1 MLDWMKKLFNKEEEQ
16 TAMNKEVPKQIE
28 SQPKIPR
35 VNHYTEAREAQ
46 MASRN
51 AGKCRFPLIP
61 DDGFDEDDVREQPR
75 FEEQHVQ
82 SGVYEDQPTQ
92 RGIKVERSR
101 RPYVEKVVATYEE
114 PEVQY
119 EPDPEPVVKKVSV
132 PSQESSRR
140 PFRPTEMISPIYGY
154 NRPSVEK
161 KVEKQEEEKERED
174 LEISVEGKSV
184 VDAWLE
190 KKGYTL
196 SAFSEGQTTTPS
208 SSGRAGNQQEEQN
221 HSKKEEKSVVDQWLE
236 KNGYEIERQEPVVE
250 EKEVVQEINTP
261 QEVSA
266 DEFLHKTIAER
277 TEDAGKEKDVVVS
290 NENSLQEELVDSQV
304 EHEDTILAEEMKCNT
319 EIEKQT
325 SEESVIVKAEE
336 KLEET
341 IIVEIPEEFAEIAET
356 EEPEVEVTAET
367 EESEEVEVT
376 AETEESEEVE
386 VIAEAE
392 ESEEVEV
399 TAETEESEEVEVTAE
414 TEESEEV
421 EVTAEAEE
429 SEEVEV
435 TAETEEFEE
444 VKVIAEAEESEEA
457 EVTTETEES
466 EEVEEIAETEE
477 SEEVEEIAEAEESEE
492 VEVIAEAEE
501 SEEVEVT
508 TETEESEEVEV
519 TAETEESEEVEVTAE
534 AEESEEVE
542 VTAETEE
549 FEEVKVI
556 AEAEESEEAEVTT
569 ETEESE
575 EVEEIAETEES
586 EEVEEIAEAEESEE
600 VEVIAEAE
608 ESEEVE
614 VTTETEES
622 EEVEVTAETEE
633 SEEVEVTAEAE
644 ESEEVEVTAETEEFE
659 EVKVIAEAEESE
671 EVEEIAEAEESEVEA
686 FVELEET
693 QPEMVLDEAIEQKSE
708 FIHVAEADEQ
718 TKKDVQSFANVL
730 IAETEENKLVV
741 EEALVAE
748 EQPVVEEAP
757 IAEGKPVVEEA
768 PVAEEQLV
776 VEEALVAEEQ
786 PVVEEAPIAEGKS
799 VVEEAP
805 VAEEQ
810 LVVEETTIAEEKP
823 VVPKE
828 EPKREKKRH
837 VPFNVVMLKQDRTRL
852 MERHAARTSV
862 MQPSM
867 GERVENKPVHQVEE
881 SPVQQVV
888 VESRVEEQP
897 VKQVVVDPQ
906 VEEQPMQQVVVEPQ
920 VEEQPMQ
927 QVVVEPQVKEQPMQQ
942 VVVEPQVEVQPMQQV
957 VVEPQ
962 VKEQPMQQVVVE
974 PQVKEQP
981 MQQVVVEPQV
991 EEQLGQQMVVE
1002 SQVEEKPMQQVV
1014 VEQVQKPI
1022 SSTEVQEKAYVVN
1035 QRENDMRNVLQTP
1048 PTYTVPPLALLSIPR
1063 QAALD
1068 NKEWLEEQ
1076 KELLDTTFNNF
1087 HVGAHVINVSQGPA
1101 VTRFEVQPDPGVKV
1115 NKITN
1120 LSDDIKLSLA
1130 AKDIRIEAPIP
1141 GKSAIGI
1148 EVPNKESKPV
1158 FLREILRS
1166 PVFTKSE
1173 SPLTVALGLD
1183 ISGDPI
1189 VTDIRKMPHGLIA
1202 GATGSGKSVCINA
1215 ILTSILYKAKP
1226 HEVKLMLIDPKMVEL
1241 APYNSV
1247 PHLVAPVI
1255 TDVKAATAALKWA
1268 VEEME
1273 RRYEL
1278 FAHAG
1283 ARDLTR
1289 YNTIV
1294 SEREIPGET
1303 LPYIVIVIDELADL
1317 MMVAPGDVEEA
1328 ICRIAQ
1334 KARACGIHLLVAT
1347 QRPSVDVI
1355 TGLIKSNIPTRIA
1368 FTVSSQVDSRTIID
1382 IGGAEKLLGRGDML
1396 FLGNGTS
1403 KPVRVQG
1410 VYVSD
1415 DEIEKTVDH
1424 VKKQM
1429 KPNYLFQQEDLLAKT
1444 EQSESEDELFFDA
1457 CQFVVEQGGA
1467 STSSVQRKFRI
1478 GYNRAARLIEEM
1490 ESQGIISEARG
1501 TKPRDVLI
1509 SEDEFAA
1516 MQETNV

>member
-16 TAMNKEVPKQIE
+16 TAINKEVPKQIE

-51 AGKCRFPLIP
+51 AGKCRFPLVP
-61 DDGFDEDDVREQPR
+61 DNGFDEEDVIATGH
-75 FEEQHVQ
+75 FEEQPVQ
-82 SGVYEDQPTQ
+82 VVTYENQPTQ
-92 RGIKVERSR
+92 RGGKVESSR
-101 RPYVEKVVATYEE
+101 RQYVEKVVSTYEV

-119 EPDPEPVVKKVSV
+119 EPEREPVVKKASA
-132 PSQESSRR
+132 PSQESNRR

-161 KVEKQEEEKERED
+161 KVEKQEEKKERED

-196 SAFSEGQTTTPS
+196 SDFSEGQATNS
-208 SSGRAGNQQEEQN
+208 SSHEGIDQRDQQN
-221 HSKKEEKSVVDQWLE
+221 KKEEKSVVDRWLE
-236 KNGYEIERQEPVVE
+236 KNGYEIESQEPIVE
-250 EKEVVQEINTP
+250 EKEVVQEISAQQAVP
-261 QEVSA
+261 AGEVP
-266 DEFLHKTIAER
+266 HQTIAER
-277 TEDAGKEKDVVVS
+277 MEDAKQESDVVAK
-290 NENSLQEELVDSQV
+290 NILQTELVDSKV
-304 EHEDTILAEEMKCNT
+304 EHEDTILSEETKRNT
-319 EIEKQT
+319 EIEQPTIEVEKQAP
-325 SEESVIVKAEE
+325 EESVIVKAEE

-341 IIVEIPEEFAEIAET
+341 IIVEIPEEVEVIAET
-356 EEPEVEVTAET
+356 EAR
-367 EESEEVEVT
+367 
-376 AETEESEEVE
+376 EEVE

-399 TAETEESEEVEVTAE
+399 IAETEESEEVEVIAETEAPEEVEVIAE
-414 TEESEEV
+414 TEELEEV
-421 EVTAEAEE
+421 E
-429 SEEVEV
+429 
-435 TAETEEFEE
+435 
-444 VKVIAEAEESEEA
+444 VIAEAEEL
-457 EVTTETEES
+457 
-466 EEVEEIAETEE
+466 EEVEVIAEAEELEEVEVIAEAEELEEVEVIAETEE
-477 SEEVEEIAEAEESEE
+477 LEEVEVITETEAPEEVEVIAETEAPEEVEVIAEAEESEE

-501 SEEVEVT
+501 L
-508 TETEESEEVEV
+508 
-519 TAETEESEEVEVTAE
+519 
-534 AEESEEVE
+534 
-542 VTAETEE
+542 
-549 FEEVKVI
+549 
-556 AEAEESEEAEVTT
+556 
-569 ETEESE
+569 
-575 EVEEIAETEES
+575 
-586 EEVEEIAEAEESEE
+586 EE
-600 VEVIAEAE
+600 VEVI
-608 ESEEVE
+608 
-614 VTTETEES
+614 TETEAPE
-622 EEVEVTAETEE
+622 
-633 SEEVEVTAEAE
+633 EAE
-644 ESEEVEVTAETEEFE
+644 PVA
-659 EVKVIAEAEESE
+659 
-671 EVEEIAEAEESEVEA
+671 
-686 FVELEET
+686 LEET
-693 QPEMVLDEAIEQKSE
+693 QQEMVLNEAIEQTNE
-708 FIHVAEADEQ
+708 FIHVAEAEEQ
-718 TKKDVQSFANVL
+718 AKKDVQSFADVL
-730 IAETEENKLVV
+730 IAEEQRVV
-741 EEALVAE
+741 EEAPIEE

-757 IAEGKPVVEEA
+757 IE
-768 PVAEEQLV
+768 
-776 VEEALVAEEQ
+776 EEQ
-786 PVVEEAPIAEGKS
+786 PIV
-799 VVEEAP
+799 
-805 VAEEQ
+805 Q
-810 LVVEETTIAEEKP
+810 
-823 VVPKE
+823 KE

-852 MERHAARTSV
+852 MERHAARV
-862 MQPSM
+862 NAMQSSM
-867 GERVENKPVHQVEE
+867 SERVEHNPVQQVEE
-881 SPVQQVV
+881 TPVPQVEEKPMQQVVVEPQVEEKPIQQVV

-897 VKQVVVDPQ
+897 VRQ
-906 VEEQPMQQVVVEPQ
+906 EVVEP
-920 VEEQPMQ
+920 
-927 QVVVEPQVKEQPMQQ
+927 
-942 VVVEPQVEVQPMQQV
+942 
-957 VVEPQ
+957 
-962 VKEQPMQQVVVE
+962 
-974 PQVKEQP
+974 
-981 MQQVVVEPQV
+981 
-991 EEQLGQQMVVE
+991 
-1002 SQVEEKPMQQVV
+1002 QVEEKPMQQVV
-1014 VEQVQKPI
+1014 VDPQVEEKPIQQVVVESRVEEQPVQQEVVEPQVAVDPQVEEKTVQQVVAEQVHKPI

-1048 PTYTVPPLALLSIPR
+1048 PTYAIPPLTLLSIPQ

-1068 NKEWLEEQ
+1068 NTEWLDEQ

-1294 SEREIPGET
+1294 SGREIPGET

-1424 VKKQM
+1424 VRKQM
-1429 KPNYLFQQEDLLAKT
+1429 KPNYLFKQEDLLAKT
-1444 EQSESEDELFFDA
+1444 EQAESEDELFFDA

-1490 ESQGIISEARG
+1490 ESQGIISEGRG

>member
-51 AGKCRFPLIP
+51 AGKCRFPLVP
-61 DDGFDEDDVREQPR
+61 DNGFDEEDESEVNR
-75 FEEQHVQ
+75 FEEQPVQ
-82 SGVYEDQPTQ
+82 GVTYEEPTAQ

-101 RPYVEKVVATYEE
+101 RPYVEKVVSTYEE

-119 EPDPEPVVKKVSV
+119 EPVRESVVKKASA
-132 PSQESSRR
+132 PSQESNRR

-161 KVEKQEEEKERED
+161 KEEKQEEVKERED

-196 SAFSEGQTTTPS
+196 SDFSEGQAPTS
-208 SSGRAGNQQEEQN
+208 SSHRAANQQGEQQYEEN
-221 HSKKEEKSVVDQWLE
+221 KKEEKSVVDQWLE
-236 KNGYEIERQEPVVE
+236 KNGYEIERQVPLVE
-250 EKEVVQEINTP
+250 EKEVIQEMSTP

-266 DEFLHKTIAER
+266 DELLHKTVAEQM
-277 TEDAGKEKDVVVS
+277 ESAKLEKDVVVL
-290 NENSLQEELVDSQV
+290 NENNLQEELVASKV
-304 EHEDTILAEEMKCNT
+304 EHEDTILSEEIKRNT
-319 EIEKQT
+319 EIKQPTIEVEKQAP
-325 SEESVIVKAEE
+325 EESVIVKAEE

-341 IIVEIPEEFAEIAET
+341 IIVEIPEEVSKVEVIAET
-356 EEPEVEVTAET
+356 EELEEVVMET
-367 EESEEVEVT
+367 EAPEEVEVIAEAKELEEVEVI

-392 ESEEVEV
+392 ESEE
-399 TAETEESEEVEVTAE
+399 AE
-414 TEESEEV
+414 
-421 EVTAEAEE
+421 
-429 SEEVEV
+429 
-435 TAETEEFEE
+435 
-444 VKVIAEAEESEEA
+444 VIAEAEEL
-457 EVTTETEES
+457 
-466 EEVEEIAETEE
+466 
-477 SEEVEEIAEAEESEE
+477 EE

-501 SEEVEVT
+501 T
-508 TETEESEEVEV
+508 
-519 TAETEESEEVEVTAE
+519 
-534 AEESEEVE
+534 
-542 VTAETEE
+542 
-549 FEEVKVI
+549 
-556 AEAEESEEAEVTT
+556 
-569 ETEESE
+569 
-575 EVEEIAETEES
+575 
-586 EEVEEIAEAEESEE
+586 
-600 VEVIAEAE
+600 EVIAETKTPV
-608 ESEEVE
+608 VE
-614 VTTETEES
+614 TFV
-622 EEVEVTAETEE
+622 AL
-633 SEEVEVTAEAE
+633 
-644 ESEEVEVTAETEEFE
+644 
-659 EVKVIAEAEESE
+659 
-671 EVEEIAEAEESEVEA
+671 EEIQQE
-686 FVELEET
+686 
-693 QPEMVLDEAIEQKSE
+693 DEAIEQKSE

-718 TKKDVQSFANVL
+718 TKKDVQSFADVL
-730 IAETEENKLVV
+730 I
-741 EEALVAE
+741 AE

-757 IAEGKPVVEEA
+757 VVEEQPVAEETLVAEEQRVVEEA
-768 PVAEEQLV
+768 PVAEEQRV
-776 VEEALVAEEQ
+776 VEEAPVVEEQSVVEEAPVVEEQPVAEETPVAEEQ
-786 PVVEEAPIAEGKS
+786 PVV
-799 VVEEAP
+799 
-805 VAEEQ
+805 Q
-810 LVVEETTIAEEKP
+810 
-823 VVPKE
+823 KE

-852 MERHAARTSV
+852 MERHAARANA
-862 MQPSM
+862 MQPSANV
-867 GERVENKPVHQVEE
+867 RVENKPVQQEVAEPQVEE
-881 SPVQQVV
+881 HPVQQVAAEPQMEEHPVQQVV
-888 VESRVEEQP
+888 A
-897 VKQVVVDPQ
+897 KPQ
-906 VEEQPMQQVVVEPQ
+906 VEEQTMKQVVAEPQVEERLVQQEVAEPQ

-927 QVVVEPQVKEQPMQQ
+927 QVVA
-942 VVVEPQVEVQPMQQV
+942 EPQVEEHSVQQV
-957 VVEPQ
+957 VA
-962 VKEQPMQQVVVE
+962 
-974 PQVKEQP
+974 
-981 MQQVVVEPQV
+981 EPQV
-991 EEQLGQQMVVE
+991 EEQ
-1002 SQVEEKPMQQVV
+1002 PIQQVV

-1035 QRENDMRNVLQTP
+1035 QRENDMRNVLHTP
-1048 PTYTVPPLALLSIPR
+1048 PTYTVPPLALLSIP
-1063 QAALD
+1063 QQSALD
-1068 NKEWLEEQ
+1068 NTEWLEEQ

-1429 KPNYLFQQEDLLAKT
+1429 KPNYLFKQEDLLAKT
-1444 EQSESEDELFFDA
+1444 EQAESEDELFFEA

-1490 ESQGIISEARG
+1490 QSQGIISEARG

>member
-1 MLDWMKKLFNKEEEQ
+1 MLDWMKKLFNKEEEK
-16 TAMNKEVPKQIE
+16 TAMNKEVSEQIE

-61 DDGFDEDDVREQPR
+61 DNGFDEEDVRELPR
-75 FEEQHVQ
+75 FEEQSVQ
-82 SGVYEDQPTQ
+82 RGTYEEQPTQ

-101 RPYVEKVVATYEE
+101 RPYVEKAVPTYEE

-119 EPDPEPVVKKVSV
+119 EQKREPVVKKASV
-132 PSQESSRR
+132 PSQESNRR

-154 NRPSVEK
+154 NRPSVET
-161 KVEKQEEEKERED
+161 KVVQAEEEERED
-174 LEISVEGKSV
+174 LEISVEGKAV

-196 SAFSEGQTTTPS
+196 SDFSRGLQGS
-208 SSGRAGNQQEEQN
+208 SSVKNEVNERSN
-221 HSKKEEKSVVDQWLE
+221 KVEEKSVVDAWLE
-236 KNGYEIERQEPVVE
+236 KNGYEVERQAPSL
-250 EKEVVQEINTP
+250 EKSQSDD
-261 QEVSA
+261 Q
-266 DEFLHKTIAER
+266 LHKTIGQHMEKEATTVQALKQEQDVVALSS
-277 TEDAGKEKDVVVS
+277 TED
-290 NENSLQEELVDSQV
+290 NEETLQEESVGSKV
-304 EHEDTILAEEMKCNT
+304 EHLDSILTEENECNT
-319 EIEKQT
+319 EIEETVVEVVANQVE
-325 SEESVIVKAEE
+325 EESLEDAVIVKADE

-341 IIVEIPEEFAEIAET
+341 IIVEIPDASEAELAESKEEAEAVELEESKEEAEAVEL
-356 EEPEVEVTAET
+356 EEPKEEAEAMEL
-367 EESEEVEVT
+367 EESEEEAEAVEL
-376 AETEESEEVE
+376 EESEEE
-386 VIAEAE
+386 AEAMELEESKEEAEVAELEESKEEAEAAELEESKEEAEVAELEESKEEAEVAELE
-392 ESEEVEV
+392 ESEEEVEA
-399 TAETEESEEVEVTAE
+399 AELEESEEEEPVT
-414 TEESEEV
+414 
-421 EVTAEAEE
+421 
-429 SEEVEV
+429 
-435 TAETEEFEE
+435 EF
-444 VKVIAEAEESEEA
+444 V
-457 EVTTETEES
+457 
-466 EEVEEIAETEE
+466 
-477 SEEVEEIAEAEESEE
+477 
-492 VEVIAEAEE
+492 
-501 SEEVEVT
+501 
-508 TETEESEEVEV
+508 
-519 TAETEESEEVEVTAE
+519 
-534 AEESEEVE
+534 
-542 VTAETEE
+542 
-549 FEEVKVI
+549 
-556 AEAEESEEAEVTT
+556 
-569 ETEESE
+569 
-575 EVEEIAETEES
+575 
-586 EEVEEIAEAEESEE
+586 
-600 VEVIAEAE
+600 
-608 ESEEVE
+608 
-614 VTTETEES
+614 
-622 EEVEVTAETEE
+622 
-633 SEEVEVTAEAE
+633 
-644 ESEEVEVTAETEEFE
+644 
-659 EVKVIAEAEESE
+659 
-671 EVEEIAEAEESEVEA
+671 
-686 FVELEET
+686 LEET
-693 QPEMVLDEAIEQKSE
+693 SQEIAIEETINKELVDNTPVAEQPVISQQETIE
-708 FIHVAEADEQ
+708 FKEEREVLVPDSEADEQ

-730 IAETEENKLVV
+730 I
-741 EEALVAE
+741 EEAEEKKQVAE
-748 EQPVVEEAP
+748 EQPAT
-757 IAEGKPVVEEA
+757 
-768 PVAEEQLV
+768 Q
-776 VEEALVAEEQ
+776 
-786 PVVEEAPIAEGKS
+786 
-799 VVEEAP
+799 
-805 VAEEQ
+805 
-810 LVVEETTIAEEKP
+810 T
-823 VVPKE
+823 E

-837 VPFNVVMLKQDRTRL
+837 VPFNVVMLKQDRKKL
-852 MERHAARTSV
+852 MERHAARTNVTQSTF
-862 MQPSM
+862 
-867 GERVENKPVHQVEE
+867 GERVAEK
-881 SPVQQVV
+881 
-888 VESRVEEQP
+888 
-897 VKQVVVDPQ
+897 
-906 VEEQPMQQVVVEPQ
+906 PMQQVVVAE
-920 VEEQPMQ
+920 
-927 QVVVEPQVKEQPMQQ
+927 
-942 VVVEPQVEVQPMQQV
+942 
-957 VVEPQ
+957 
-962 VKEQPMQQVVVE
+962 
-974 PQVKEQP
+974 
-981 MQQVVVEPQV
+981 
-991 EEQLGQQMVVE
+991 
-1002 SQVEEKPMQQVV
+1002 QVEEKPMQQVV
-1014 VEQVQKPI
+1014 EEAQVEEKPVQQVVEEAQVEEKPMQQVAV
-1022 SSTEVQEKAYVVN
+1022 EAQVEEKPMQQVAVEAQEEEKPMQQVVVAEQVQEKAYVVN

-1048 PTYTVPPLALLSIPR
+1048 PEYELPSLTLLSIPQ

-1068 NKEWLEEQ
+1068 NTEWLEEQ
-1076 KELLDTTFNNF
+1076 EELLNTTFNNF

-1226 HEVKLMLIDPKMVEL
+1226 HEVKLILIDPKMVEL

-1278 FAHAG
+1278 FAHAR

-1429 KPNYLFQQEDLLAKT
+1429 KPNYLFKQEDLLAKS

>member
-51 AGKCRFPLIP
+51 AGKCRFPLVP
-61 DDGFDEDDVREQPR
+61 DNGFDEEDESEVNR
-75 FEEQHVQ
+75 FEEQPVQ
-82 SGVYEDQPTQ
+82 GVTYEEPTAQ

-101 RPYVEKVVATYEE
+101 RPYVEKVVSTYEE

-119 EPDPEPVVKKVSV
+119 EPVRESVVKKASA
-132 PSQESSRR
+132 PSQESNRR

-161 KVEKQEEEKERED
+161 KEEKQEEVKERED

-196 SAFSEGQTTTPS
+196 SDFSEGQATS
-208 SSGRAGNQQEEQN
+208 SASGEVVEQQGQQ
-221 HSKKEEKSVVDQWLE
+221 SKKEEKSVVDQWLE
-236 KNGYEIERQEPVVE
+236 KNGYEIERQVPLVE
-250 EKEVVQEINTP
+250 EKEVIQEMSTP
-261 QEVSA
+261 QEVPA
-266 DEFLHKTIAER
+266 DELLHKTVAEQM
-277 TEDAGKEKDVVVS
+277 ESAKLEKDVVVL
-290 NENSLQEELVDSQV
+290 NENNLQEELVASKV
-304 EHEDTILAEEMKCNT
+304 EHEDTILSEEIKRNT
-319 EIEKQT
+319 EIKQPTIEVEKQAL
-325 SEESVIVKAEE
+325 EESVIVKAEE

-341 IIVEIPEEFAEIAET
+341 IIVEIPEEVSQVEVIAET
-356 EEPEVEVTAET
+356 EELEEVVMETEAPEEVEVIAEAEESEEAEVIAET
-367 EESEEVEVT
+367 EESEEVEVIAEAEESEEAEVI

-399 TAETEESEEVEVTAE
+399 
-414 TEESEEV
+414 
-421 EVTAEAEE
+421 
-429 SEEVEV
+429 
-435 TAETEEFEE
+435 
-444 VKVIAEAEESEEA
+444 IAEAEESEEA
-457 EVTTETEES
+457 EV
-466 EEVEEIAETEE
+466 IAETEE
-477 SEEVEEIAEAEESEE
+477 SEEAEVIAEAEESEEVEVIAETEESKEVEVIAETEELEEVEVIAETEESEE

-501 SEEVEVT
+501 SEEVEVIA
-508 TETEESEEVEV
+508 EVEESEEAEV
-519 TAETEESEEVEVTAE
+519 IAETEESEEVEV
-534 AEESEEVE
+534 
-542 VTAETEE
+542 
-549 FEEVKVI
+549 I
-556 AEAEESEEAEVTT
+556 AEINAPVVETFVALEDIQQEA
-569 ETEESE
+569 
-575 EVEEIAETEES
+575 
-586 EEVEEIAEAEESEE
+586 
-600 VEVIAEAE
+600 
-608 ESEEVE
+608 
-614 VTTETEES
+614 
-622 EEVEVTAETEE
+622 
-633 SEEVEVTAEAE
+633 
-644 ESEEVEVTAETEEFE
+644 
-659 EVKVIAEAEESE
+659 
-671 EVEEIAEAEESEVEA
+671 
-686 FVELEET
+686 
-693 QPEMVLDEAIEQKSE
+693 EAIEQKSE

-718 TKKDVQSFANVL
+718 TKKDVQSFADVL
-730 IAETEENKLVV
+730 I
-741 EEALVAE
+741 AE

-757 IAEGKPVVEEA
+757 IVEE
-768 PVAEEQLV
+768 Q
-776 VEEALVAEEQ
+776 
-786 PVVEEAPIAEGKS
+786 S

-810 LVVEETTIAEEKP
+810 RVVEEAPVVEEQSVVEEAPVVEEQSVVEEAPVAEEQRVVEEAP
-823 VVPKE
+823 VVEEQRVVEEAPVVEEQPVAEETPVAEEQPVVQKE

-852 MERHAARTSV
+852 MERHAARANA
-862 MQPSM
+862 MQPSANV
-867 GERVENKPVHQVEE
+867 RVENKPVQQEVAEPQVEE
-881 SPVQQVV
+881 HPVQQVAAEPQVEEHPVQQVV
-888 VESRVEEQP
+888 VES
-897 VKQVVVDPQ
+897 Q
-906 VEEQPMQQVVVEPQ
+906 VEEHPMQQVVAEPQ
-920 VEEQPMQ
+920 VEEQPIQ
-927 QVVVEPQVKEQPMQQ
+927 QI
-942 VVVEPQVEVQPMQQV
+942 
-957 VVEPQ
+957 
-962 VKEQPMQQVVVE
+962 
-974 PQVKEQP
+974 
-981 MQQVVVEPQV
+981 
-991 EEQLGQQMVVE
+991 
-1002 SQVEEKPMQQVV
+1002 V

-1035 QRENDMRNVLQTP
+1035 QRENDMRNVLHTP
-1048 PTYTVPPLALLSIPR
+1048 PTYTVPPLALLSIP
-1063 QAALD
+1063 QQSALD
-1068 NKEWLEEQ
+1068 NTEWLEEQ

-1429 KPNYLFQQEDLLAKT
+1429 KPNYLFKQEDLLAKT
-1444 EQSESEDELFFDA
+1444 EQAESEDELFFEA

-1490 ESQGIISEARG
+1490 QSQGIISEARG

>member
-16 TAMNKEVPKQIE
+16 TAMNKEVPKQVE

-51 AGKCRFPLIP
+51 AGKCRFPLVP
-61 DDGFDEDDVREQPR
+61 DNGFDEEDVIEAGH
-75 FEEQHVQ
+75 FEEQPVQ
-82 SGVYEDQPTQ
+82 AVTYENQPIQ

-101 RPYVEKVVATYEE
+101 RQYVEKVVSTYEE
-114 PEVQY
+114 PEMQY
-119 EPDPEPVVKKVSV
+119 EPNREPVVKKAST
-132 PSQESSRR
+132 PAQESNRR

-161 KVEKQEEEKERED
+161 KEEKQEEVKERED

-190 KKGYTL
+190 KKGYAL
-196 SAFSEGQTTTPS
+196 SDFSEGQAPTS
-208 SSGRAGNQQEEQN
+208 SSHEGVDQQDQQ
-221 HSKKEEKSVVDQWLE
+221 SKKEEKSVVDQWLE
-236 KNGYEIERQEPVVE
+236 KNGYEIERQEPIVE
-250 EKEVVQEINTP
+250 EKEVFQEISAP

-266 DEFLHKTIAER
+266 DELLHKTVAEQM
-277 TEDAGKEKDVVVS
+277 ESAKLEKDVVVL
-290 NENSLQEELVDSQV
+290 NENNLQEELVASKV
-304 EHEDTILAEEMKCNT
+304 EHEDTILSEEIKRNT
-319 EIEKQT
+319 EIKQPTIEVEKQAP
-325 SEESVIVKAEE
+325 EESVIVKAEE

-341 IIVEIPEEFAEIAET
+341 IIVEIPEEVSKVEVIAET
-356 EEPEVEVTAET
+356 EEFEEVVMET
-367 EESEEVEVT
+367 E
-376 AETEESEEVE
+376 APEEVE

-392 ESEEVEV
+392 ESEE
-399 TAETEESEEVEVTAE
+399 AE
-414 TEESEEV
+414 
-421 EVTAEAEE
+421 
-429 SEEVEV
+429 
-435 TAETEEFEE
+435 
-444 VKVIAEAEESEEA
+444 VIAEAEEL
-457 EVTTETEES
+457 
-466 EEVEEIAETEE
+466 
-477 SEEVEEIAEAEESEE
+477 EE

-501 SEEVEVT
+501 T
-508 TETEESEEVEV
+508 
-519 TAETEESEEVEVTAE
+519 
-534 AEESEEVE
+534 
-542 VTAETEE
+542 
-549 FEEVKVI
+549 
-556 AEAEESEEAEVTT
+556 
-569 ETEESE
+569 
-575 EVEEIAETEES
+575 
-586 EEVEEIAEAEESEE
+586 
-600 VEVIAEAE
+600 EVIAETKAPV
-608 ESEEVE
+608 VE
-614 VTTETEES
+614 TFV
-622 EEVEVTAETEE
+622 AL
-633 SEEVEVTAEAE
+633 
-644 ESEEVEVTAETEEFE
+644 
-659 EVKVIAEAEESE
+659 
-671 EVEEIAEAEESEVEA
+671 EEIQQE
-686 FVELEET
+686 
-693 QPEMVLDEAIEQKSE
+693 DEAIEQKSE

-730 IAETEENKLVV
+730 IAETEENRRVEEEAPVV
-741 EEALVAE
+741 EEQQVEEETPVVEEQQVEEETPVAE
-748 EQPVVEEAP
+748 EQR
-757 IAEGKPVVEEA
+757 VVEEA
-768 PVAEEQLV
+768 PVAEEQRVEEEAPV
-776 VEEALVAEEQ
+776 VEEQSVVEEQPVAEETPVAEEQ
-786 PVVEEAPIAEGKS
+786 PVV
-799 VVEEAP
+799 
-805 VAEEQ
+805 Q
-810 LVVEETTIAEEKP
+810 
-823 VVPKE
+823 KE

-852 MERHAARTSV
+852 MERHAARANA
-862 MQPSM
+862 MQPSANV
-867 GERVENKPVHQVEE
+867 RVENKPVQQEVAEPQVEE
-881 SPVQQVV
+881 HPVQQVV
-888 VESRVEEQP
+888 A
-897 VKQVVVDPQ
+897 
-906 VEEQPMQQVVVEPQ
+906 EPQ
-920 VEEQPMQ
+920 VEEQPIQ
-927 QVVVEPQVKEQPMQQ
+927 QVVA
-942 VVVEPQVEVQPMQQV
+942 
-957 VVEPQ
+957 
-962 VKEQPMQQVVVE
+962 
-974 PQVKEQP
+974 
-981 MQQVVVEPQV
+981 EPQV
-991 EEQLGQQMVVE
+991 EEQ
-1002 SQVEEKPMQQVV
+1002 PIQQVV

-1035 QRENDMRNVLQTP
+1035 QRENDMRNVLHTP
-1048 PTYTVPPLALLSIPR
+1048 PTYTVPPLALLSIP
-1063 QAALD
+1063 QQSALD
-1068 NKEWLEEQ
+1068 NTEWLEEQ

-1429 KPNYLFQQEDLLAKT
+1429 KPNYLFKQEDLLAKT
-1444 EQSESEDELFFDA
+1444 EQAESEDELFFEA

-1490 ESQGIISEARG
+1490 QSQGIISEARG

>member
-16 TAMNKEVPKQIE
+16 TAMNKEVPKQVE

-51 AGKCRFPLIP
+51 AGKCRFPLVP
-61 DDGFDEDDVREQPR
+61 DNGFDEEDVIETGH
-75 FEEQHVQ
+75 FEEQPVQ
-82 SGVYEDQPTQ
+82 AVTYENQPIQ

-101 RPYVEKVVATYEE
+101 RQYVEKVVSTYEE
-114 PEVQY
+114 PEMQY
-119 EPDPEPVVKKVSV
+119 EPEREPVVKKAST
-132 PSQESSRR
+132 PAQESNRR

-161 KVEKQEEEKERED
+161 KEEKQEEVKERED

-196 SAFSEGQTTTPS
+196 SDFSEGQAPTS
-208 SSGRAGNQQEEQN
+208 SSSHRAANEQGEQQYEE
-221 HSKKEEKSVVDQWLE
+221 SKKEEKSVVDQWLE
-236 KNGYEIERQEPVVE
+236 KNGYEIQRQEPIVE
-250 EKEVVQEINTP
+250 EKEVVQEMSAP
-261 QEVSA
+261 QEVPA
-266 DEFLHKTIAER
+266 AELLHETIAER
-277 TEDAGKEKDVVVS
+277 MEGAKQESDVVDK
-290 NENSLQEELVDSQV
+290 NILQEELVDSKV
-304 EHEDTILAEEMKCNT
+304 EHEDTILSEEIKRNT
-319 EIEKQT
+319 EIEQPTIEVEKQAP
-325 SEESVIVKAEE
+325 EESVIVKAEE

-341 IIVEIPEEFAEIAET
+341 IILEIPEE
-356 EEPEVEVTAET
+356 VEVI
-367 EESEEVEVT
+367 

-386 VIAEAE
+386 VIAETE

-399 TAETEESEEVEVTAE
+399 IAETEESEEVEVIAE

-421 EVTAEAEE
+421 EV
-429 SEEVEV
+429 
-435 TAETEEFEE
+435 
-444 VKVIAEAEESEEA
+444 
-457 EVTTETEES
+457 
-466 EEVEEIAETEE
+466 IAETEE
-477 SEEVEEIAEAEESEE
+477 SEEVEVIAETEESEE
-492 VEVIAEAEE
+492 VEVIAETEE
-501 SEEVEVT
+501 QKEVEV
-508 TETEESEEVEV
+508 
-519 TAETEESEEVEVTAE
+519 
-534 AEESEEVE
+534 
-542 VTAETEE
+542 
-549 FEEVKVI
+549 
-556 AEAEESEEAEVTT
+556 
-569 ETEESE
+569 
-575 EVEEIAETEES
+575 IAETEEQK
-586 EEVEEIAEAEESEE
+586 E

-608 ESEEVE
+608 ETEEVE
-614 VTTETEES
+614 VI
-622 EEVEVTAETEE
+622 AETEE
-633 SEEVEVTAEAE
+633 QKEVE
-644 ESEEVEVTAETEEFE
+644 
-659 EVKVIAEAEESE
+659 VIAEAEETE
-671 EVEEIAEAEESEVEA
+671 EVEVIAETEEQEEVEAIAEAEERKEVEVIA
-686 FVELEET
+686 ETEAPEEVEPVVLEET
-693 QPEMVLDEAIEQKSE
+693 QQEMVLNEAIEQKNE

-718 TKKDVQSFANVL
+718 TKKDVQSFADVL
-730 IAETEENKLVV
+730 ITEEQLVV
-741 EEALVAE
+741 EETPIVE
-748 EQPVVEEAP
+748 EQPVAEEIPIVEEQ
-757 IAEGKPVVEEA
+757 PVVEEA

-776 VEEALVAEEQ
+776 VEETPILEEQ
-786 PVVEEAPIAEGKS
+786 PVVEET
-799 VVEEAP
+799 P

-810 LVVEETTIAEEKP
+810 LVVEETPIVEEQP
-823 VVPKE
+823 VVEEAPIVEEQPVVQKE

-852 MERHAARTSV
+852 MERHAARTNA

-867 GERVENKPVHQVEE
+867 SERVENKSVHQVEE
-881 SPVQQVV
+881 
-888 VESRVEEQP
+888 
-897 VKQVVVDPQ
+897 K
-906 VEEQPMQQVVVEPQ
+906 PMQQVVVEPQ
-920 VEEQPMQ
+920 VEEQP
-927 QVVVEPQVKEQPMQQ
+927 VQQ
-942 VVVEPQVEVQPMQQV
+942 VVVEPQVEEQPVQQ

-962 VKEQPMQQVVVE
+962 VEE
-974 PQVKEQP
+974 RP

-991 EEQLGQQMVVE
+991 EE
-1002 SQVEEKPMQQVV
+1002 KPMQQVV
-1014 VEQVQKPI
+1014 VEPQVEEKLMQQVVVEPQVEEKPVQQVVAEQVQKPI
-1022 SSTEVQEKAYVVN
+1022 SSTEVEEKAYVVN
-1035 QRENDMRNVLQTP
+1035 QRENDVRNVLQTP
-1048 PTYTVPPLALLSIPR
+1048 PTYTIPPLTLLSIPQ

-1068 NKEWLEEQ
+1068 NTEWLEEQ

-1429 KPNYLFQQEDLLAKT
+1429 KPNYLFKQEDLLAKT
-1444 EQSESEDELFFDA
+1444 EQAESEDELFLDA

-1490 ESQGIISEARG
+1490 ESQGIISEGRG

>member
-16 TAMNKEVPKQIE
+16 TAMNKEVPKQAE

-51 AGKCRFPLIP
+51 VGKCRFPLVP
-61 DDGFDEDDVREQPR
+61 DNGFDEDDVIETGHFKEQP
-75 FEEQHVQ
+75 VQ
-82 SGVYEDQPTQ
+82 AVIYENQPIQ

-101 RPYVEKVVATYEE
+101 RPYVEKVVPTYEE

-119 EPDPEPVVKKVSV
+119 EPVQEPIVKKASV
-132 PSQESSRR
+132 PSQESNRR

-174 LEISVEGKSV
+174 LEISVEGKAV

-196 SAFSEGQTTTPS
+196 SDFSEGQAKIS
-208 SSGRAGNQQEEQN
+208 SSHEGVNQQEQQ
-221 HSKKEEKSVVDQWLE
+221 SKKEEKSVVDQWLE
-236 KNGYEIERQEPVVE
+236 KNGYEIERQVPLVE
-250 EKEVVQEINTP
+250 EKEEVQEISVP

-266 DEFLHKTIAER
+266 DELLHNTVAER
-277 TEDAGKEKDVVVS
+277 MEDAKQEKDVVVL
-290 NENSLQEELVDSQV
+290 NENILQEKLVDSKV
-304 EHEDTILAEEMKCNT
+304 EHEDTILSEEIKRNT
-319 EIEKQT
+319 EIEEATIEVEQKT
-325 SEESVIVKAEE
+325 PEEAVIVKAEE

-341 IIVEIPEEFAEIAET
+341 IIVEIPEEVAEVPKVEVIAET
-356 EEPEVEVTAET
+356 EQLVEVEVVMET
-367 EESEEVEVT
+367 EESEEIEVITETEEFEEVEVIVEAEESEEAEEVEVIVET
-376 AETEESEEVE
+376 EEPEEEVEVIAETEELEEVE

-392 ESEEVEV
+392 EL
-399 TAETEESEEVEVTAE
+399 
-414 TEESEEV
+414 
-421 EVTAEAEE
+421 
-429 SEEVEV
+429 
-435 TAETEEFEE
+435 
-444 VKVIAEAEESEEA
+444 
-457 EVTTETEES
+457 
-466 EEVEEIAETEE
+466 
-477 SEEVEEIAEAEESEE
+477 EE
-492 VEVIAEAEE
+492 VEVIAEAEAT
-501 SEEVEVT
+501 EEVET
-508 TETEESEEVEV
+508 
-519 TAETEESEEVEVTAE
+519 
-534 AEESEEVE
+534 
-542 VTAETEE
+542 
-549 FEEVKVI
+549 
-556 AEAEESEEAEVTT
+556 
-569 ETEESE
+569 
-575 EVEEIAETEES
+575 IAETEEL
-586 EEVEEIAEAEESEE
+586 EE
-600 VEVIAEAE
+600 VEVIAETEAT
-608 ESEEVE
+608 EEVE
-614 VTTETEES
+614 AI
-622 EEVEVTAETEE
+622 AET
-633 SEEVEVTAEAE
+633 
-644 ESEEVEVTAETEEFE
+644 
-659 EVKVIAEAEESE
+659 
-671 EVEEIAEAEESEVEA
+671 EA
-686 FVELEET
+686 FVELEES
-693 QPEMVLDEAIEQKSE
+693 QQELVLDEAMEQKSE

-730 IAETEENKLVV
+730 ITETEESKL
-741 EEALVAE
+741 
-748 EQPVVEEAP
+748 VVEEAP
-757 IAEGKPVVEEA
+757 IAEAQPVEE
-768 PVAEEQLV
+768 
-776 VEEALVAEEQ
+776 EAQITEEQ
-786 PVVEEAPIAEGKS
+786 PVV
-799 VVEEAP
+799 
-805 VAEEQ
+805 Q
-810 LVVEETTIAEEKP
+810 
-823 VVPKE
+823 KE

-837 VPFNVVMLKQDRTRL
+837 VPFNVVMLKQDRARL
-852 MERHAARTSV
+852 MERHAARTNT
-862 MQPSM
+862 MQSSM
-867 GERVENKPVHQVEE
+867 NERVENKH
-881 SPVQQVV
+881 VQ
-888 VESRVEEQP
+888 
-897 VKQVVVDPQ
+897 
-906 VEEQPMQQVVVEPQ
+906 
-920 VEEQPMQ
+920 
-927 QVVVEPQVKEQPMQQ
+927 
-942 VVVEPQVEVQPMQQV
+942 
-957 VVEPQ
+957 
-962 VKEQPMQQVVVE
+962 
-974 PQVKEQP
+974 
-981 MQQVVVEPQV
+981 
-991 EEQLGQQMVVE
+991 
-1002 SQVEEKPMQQVV
+1002 QVEEKPMQQVAVESQVEEKPVQQVVVEPRVEEHRVQQVAVEAQVEEKPVQQVVVEPRVEEHRVQQVAVEAQVEEHRVQQVAVESQVEEQPMKQVV
-1014 VEQVQKPI
+1014 VEQ
-1022 SSTEVQEKAYVVN
+1022 VQEKAYVVN

-1048 PTYTVPPLALLSIPR
+1048 PTYAIPPLTLLAIPQ

-1068 NKEWLEEQ
+1068 NTEWLDEQ

-1429 KPNYLFQQEDLLAKT
+1429 KPNYLFKQEDLLAKT
-1444 EQSESEDELFFDA
+1444 EQAESEDELFFEA

>member
-51 AGKCRFPLIP
+51 AGKCRFPLVP
-61 DDGFDEDDVREQPR
+61 DNGFDEEDESEVNR
-75 FEEQHVQ
+75 FEEQPVQ
-82 SGVYEDQPTQ
+82 GVTYEEPTAQ

-101 RPYVEKVVATYEE
+101 RPYVEKVVSTYEE

-119 EPDPEPVVKKVSV
+119 EPVRESVVKKASV
-132 PSQESSRR
+132 PSQESNRR

-161 KVEKQEEEKERED
+161 KEEKQEEVKERED

-196 SAFSEGQTTTPS
+196 SDFSEGQAPTS
-208 SSGRAGNQQEEQN
+208 SSHRAANQQGEQQYEEN
-221 HSKKEEKSVVDQWLE
+221 KKEEKSVVDQWLE
-236 KNGYEIERQEPVVE
+236 KNGYEIERQVPLVE
-250 EKEVVQEINTP
+250 EKEVIQEMSTP

-266 DEFLHKTIAER
+266 DELLHKTVAEQM
-277 TEDAGKEKDVVVS
+277 ESAKLEKDVVVL
-290 NENSLQEELVDSQV
+290 NENNLQEELVASKV
-304 EHEDTILAEEMKCNT
+304 EHEDTILSEEIKRNT
-319 EIEKQT
+319 EIKQPTIEVEKQAP
-325 SEESVIVKAEE
+325 EESVIVKAEE

-341 IIVEIPEEFAEIAET
+341 IIVEIPEE
-356 EEPEVEVTAET
+356 V
-367 EESEEVEVT
+367 SK
-376 AETEESEEVE
+376 VE
-386 VIAEAE
+386 VI
-392 ESEEVEV
+392 
-399 TAETEESEEVEVTAE
+399 
-414 TEESEEV
+414 
-421 EVTAEAEE
+421 
-429 SEEVEV
+429 
-435 TAETEEFEE
+435 AETEEFEE
-444 VKVIAEAEESEEA
+444 VVMETEAPEEVEVITETEESEEA
-457 EVTTETEES
+457 EV
-466 EEVEEIAETEE
+466 
-477 SEEVEEIAEAEESEE
+477 IAEAEESEE

-501 SEEVEVT
+501 SEEVEVIAEAEESEEVEVIT
-508 TETEESEEVEV
+508 ETEELEEVEVIAETEELEEVEVITETEESEEVEV
-519 TAETEESEEVEVTAE
+519 ITETEESEEVEVIAE
-534 AEESEEVE
+534 VEESEEVE
-542 VTAETEE
+542 V
-549 FEEVKVI
+549 I
-556 AEAEESEEAEVTT
+556 AEV
-569 ETEESE
+569 
-575 EVEEIAETEES
+575 
-586 EEVEEIAEAEESEE
+586 EESEE

-608 ESEEVE
+608 ESEE
-614 VTTETEES
+614 
-622 EEVEVTAETEE
+622 AE
-633 SEEVEVTAEAE
+633 
-644 ESEEVEVTAETEEFE
+644 
-659 EVKVIAEAEESE
+659 VIAEINAPVVETF
-671 EVEEIAEAEESEVEA
+671 VALEEIQQE
-686 FVELEET
+686 
-693 QPEMVLDEAIEQKSE
+693 DEAIEQKSE

-718 TKKDVQSFANVL
+718 TKKDVQSFADVL
-730 IAETEENKLVV
+730 IAE
-741 EEALVAE
+741 
-748 EQPVVEEAP
+748 EQ
-757 IAEGKPVVEEA
+757 PVVEEA
-768 PVAEEQLV
+768 PVAEEQQV
-776 VEEALVAEEQ
+776 VEEAPVVEEQSVVEEAPVVEEQPVAEETLVAEEQRVVEEAPVVEEQSVVEEAPVVEEQPVAEETPVAEEQ
-786 PVVEEAPIAEGKS
+786 PVV
-799 VVEEAP
+799 
-805 VAEEQ
+805 Q
-810 LVVEETTIAEEKP
+810 
-823 VVPKE
+823 KE

-852 MERHAARTSV
+852 MERHAARANA
-862 MQPSM
+862 MQPSANV
-867 GERVENKPVHQVEE
+867 RVENKPVQQEVAEPQVEE
-881 SPVQQVV
+881 HPVQQVV
-888 VESRVEEQP
+888 AEPQMEEHP
-897 VKQVVVDPQ
+897 VQQVVAEPQVEKHPVQQVVEKPQ
-906 VEEQPMQQVVVEPQ
+906 VEEHPVQQVVAEPQ

-927 QVVVEPQVKEQPMQQ
+927 QVVA
-942 VVVEPQVEVQPMQQV
+942 EPQVEEHPVQQEVAEPQVEEHPVQQV
-957 VVEPQ
+957 VA
-962 VKEQPMQQVVVE
+962 
-974 PQVKEQP
+974 
-981 MQQVVVEPQV
+981 EPQV
-991 EEQLGQQMVVE
+991 EEQ
-1002 SQVEEKPMQQVV
+1002 PIQQVV

-1035 QRENDMRNVLQTP
+1035 QRENDMRNVLHTP
-1048 PTYTVPPLALLSIPR
+1048 PTYTVPPLALLSIP
-1063 QAALD
+1063 QQSALD
-1068 NKEWLEEQ
+1068 NTEWLEEQ

-1429 KPNYLFQQEDLLAKT
+1429 KPNYLFKQEDLLAKT
-1444 EQSESEDELFFDA
+1444 EQAESEDELFFEA

-1490 ESQGIISEARG
+1490 QSQGIISEARG

>member
-1 MLDWMKKLFNKEEEQ
+1 
-16 TAMNKEVPKQIE
+16 V
-28 SQPKIPR
+28 
-35 VNHYTEAREAQ
+35 
-46 MASRN
+46 
-51 AGKCRFPLIP
+51 
-61 DDGFDEDDVREQPR
+61 
-75 FEEQHVQ
+75 
-82 SGVYEDQPTQ
+82 
-92 RGIKVERSR
+92 
-101 RPYVEKVVATYEE
+101 
-114 PEVQY
+114 
-119 EPDPEPVVKKVSV
+119 
-132 PSQESSRR
+132 
-140 PFRPTEMISPIYGY
+140 
-154 NRPSVEK
+154 
-161 KVEKQEEEKERED
+161 
-174 LEISVEGKSV
+174 
-184 VDAWLE
+184 
-190 KKGYTL
+190 
-196 SAFSEGQTTTPS
+196 
-208 SSGRAGNQQEEQN
+208 
-221 HSKKEEKSVVDQWLE
+221 
-236 KNGYEIERQEPVVE
+236 
-250 EKEVVQEINTP
+250 
-261 QEVSA
+261 
-266 DEFLHKTIAER
+266 IAE
-277 TEDAGKEKDVVVS
+277 
-290 NENSLQEELVDSQV
+290 
-304 EHEDTILAEEMKCNT
+304 AE
-319 EIEKQT
+319 
-325 SEESVIVKAEE
+325 
-336 KLEET
+336 
-341 IIVEIPEEFAEIAET
+341 
-356 EEPEVEVTAET
+356 EVEVIVET
-367 EESEEVEVT
+367 EESEEVEVIAEAKESEEVEVI

-386 VIAEAE
+386 VIAE
-392 ESEEVEV
+392 
-399 TAETEESEEVEVTAE
+399 T
-414 TEESEEV
+414 
-421 EVTAEAEE
+421 
-429 SEEVEV
+429 
-435 TAETEEFEE
+435 
-444 VKVIAEAEESEEA
+444 
-457 EVTTETEES
+457 
-466 EEVEEIAETEE
+466 
-477 SEEVEEIAEAEESEE
+477 EE

-501 SEEVEVT
+501 T
-508 TETEESEEVEV
+508 
-519 TAETEESEEVEVTAE
+519 
-534 AEESEEVE
+534 
-542 VTAETEE
+542 
-549 FEEVKVI
+549 
-556 AEAEESEEAEVTT
+556 
-569 ETEESE
+569 
-575 EVEEIAETEES
+575 
-586 EEVEEIAEAEESEE
+586 
-600 VEVIAEAE
+600 EVIAETKAPV
-608 ESEEVE
+608 VE
-614 VTTETEES
+614 TFV
-622 EEVEVTAETEE
+622 AL
-633 SEEVEVTAEAE
+633 
-644 ESEEVEVTAETEEFE
+644 
-659 EVKVIAEAEESE
+659 
-671 EVEEIAEAEESEVEA
+671 EEIQQE
-686 FVELEET
+686 
-693 QPEMVLDEAIEQKSE
+693 DEAIEQKSE

-730 IAETEENKLVV
+730 IAETEENRRVV
-741 EEALVAE
+741 EEAQVAEEQRVVEEAPVVEEQRVVEEAPVVEEQRVVEETPIAE
-748 EQPVVEEAP
+748 EQPVV
-757 IAEGKPVVEEA
+757 
-768 PVAEEQLV
+768 Q
-776 VEEALVAEEQ
+776 
-786 PVVEEAPIAEGKS
+786 
-799 VVEEAP
+799 
-805 VAEEQ
+805 
-810 LVVEETTIAEEKP
+810 
-823 VVPKE
+823 KE

-852 MERHAARTSV
+852 MERHAARANA
-862 MQPSM
+862 MQPSANV
-867 GERVENKPVHQVEE
+867 RVENKPVQQEVAEPQVEE
-881 SPVQQVV
+881 RPVQQVV
-888 VESRVEEQP
+888 AE
-897 VKQVVVDPQ
+897 PQ
-906 VEEQPMQQVVVEPQ
+906 VEENPMQQVVAEPQVEERPVQQVVAEPQVEERPVQQVVAEPQVEENPMQQVVVEPQ
-920 VEEQPMQ
+920 VEERPVQ
-927 QVVVEPQVKEQPMQQ
+927 QVVA
-942 VVVEPQVEVQPMQQV
+942 EPQVEERPVQQV
-957 VVEPQ
+957 VAEPQ
-962 VKEQPMQQVVVE
+962 VEERPV
-974 PQVKEQP
+974 
-981 MQQVVVEPQV
+981 QQVVVEPQV
-991 EEQLGQQMVVE
+991 EERPVQQVAE
-1002 SQVEEKPMQQVV
+1002 PQVEERPVQQVVAEPQVEEQPMQQVV

-1035 QRENDMRNVLQTP
+1035 QRENDMRNVLHTP
-1048 PTYTVPPLALLSIPR
+1048 PTYTVPPLALLSIP
-1063 QAALD
+1063 QQSALD
-1068 NKEWLEEQ
+1068 NTEWLEEQ

-1429 KPNYLFQQEDLLAKT
+1429 KPNYLFKQEDLLAKT
-1444 EQSESEDELFFDA
+1444 EQAESEDELFLDA

-1490 ESQGIISEARG
+1490 ESQGIISEGRG

>member
-1 MLDWMKKLFNKEEEQ
+1 MLDWMKKLFNKEEEK
-16 TAMNKEVPKQIE
+16 TVMNKEVPAQIE
-28 SQPKIPR
+28 IQPKIPR

-61 DDGFDEDDVREQPR
+61 DNGFDEEDVRELPN
-75 FEEQHVQ
+75 FEEQPVQ
-82 SGVYEDQPTQ
+82 RGAYEEQPTQ

-101 RPYVEKVVATYEE
+101 RPYVETEAPTYEE
-114 PEVQY
+114 PELQY
-119 EPDPEPVVKKVSV
+119 EPEPEPVVKKAFV
-132 PSQESSRR
+132 PSQESNRR

-154 NRPSVEK
+154 NRPSVET
-161 KVEKQEEEKERED
+161 KVVQEEEKERED
-174 LEISVEGKSV
+174 LEISVEGKAV

-196 SAFSEGQTTTPS
+196 SDFSGVLQGS
-208 SSGRAGNQQEEQN
+208 SSVKNGVNERSN
-221 HSKKEEKSVVDQWLE
+221 KVEEKSVVDTWLE
-236 KNGYEIERQEPVVE
+236 KNGYEVERQAPSLE
-250 EKEVVQEINTP
+250 E
-261 QEVSA
+261 SLS
-266 DEFLHKTIAER
+266 DDLLHKTVGQHVEKEATIVQALKQEQDVVALSS
-277 TEDAGKEKDVVVS
+277 TED
-290 NENSLQEELVDSQV
+290 NEETLQEESIDSKV
-304 EHEDTILAEEMKCNT
+304 EHVYSILTEENECNT
-319 EIEKQT
+319 EIEETVAEVAANQV
-325 SEESVIVKAEE
+325 EEETLEDVVIVKADE

-341 IIVEIPEEFAEIAET
+341 ITIEIPDAFEEEAKEAEEVAELERFEEAT
-356 EEPEVEVTAET
+356 EEVVELEEAEEAEEVAELERFEEATEEVVELEKAEEAIEEVVELEKAEEAIEEVVELEKPEEAAEEVVELEKSEEATEEVVELEEAKEATEEVVELEKSEEATEEAVELEKSEEATEEVVELEEAKEAEEVAELEKSEEAT
-367 EESEEVEVT
+367 EEAVELEEAKEATEEVVELEEAKEATEEVVELEKSEEATEEAVELEESEEADEV
-376 AETEESEEVE
+376 AELEE
-386 VIAEAE
+386 AKEAE
-392 ESEEVEV
+392 EAVEV
-399 TAETEESEEVEVTAE
+399 
-414 TEESEEV
+414 
-421 EVTAEAEE
+421 
-429 SEEVEV
+429 
-435 TAETEEFEE
+435 
-444 VKVIAEAEESEEA
+444 EESEEA
-457 EVTTETEES
+457 EEVAELEE
-466 EEVEEIAETEE
+466 AK
-477 SEEVEEIAEAEESEE
+477 EAEEV
-492 VEVIAEAEE
+492 VEV
-501 SEEVEVT
+501 
-508 TETEESEEVEV
+508 
-519 TAETEESEEVEVTAE
+519 
-534 AEESEEVE
+534 
-542 VTAETEE
+542 
-549 FEEVKVI
+549 
-556 AEAEESEEAEVTT
+556 EESEEAEKVA
-569 ETEESE
+569 ELEE
-575 EVEEIAETEES
+575 AK
-586 EEVEEIAEAEESEE
+586 EAEEVVELEESKEIESVTEFALEGTPQEE
-600 VEVIAEAE
+600 VIEETMNTGALENIA
-608 ESEEVE
+608 
-614 VTTETEES
+614 
-622 EEVEVTAETEE
+622 
-633 SEEVEVTAEAE
+633 
-644 ESEEVEVTAETEEFE
+644 
-659 EVKVIAEAEESE
+659 
-671 EVEEIAEAEESEVEA
+671 VEEQPVISQQETIEFMEESEV
-686 FVELEET
+686 FV
-693 QPEMVLDEAIEQKSE
+693 PVS
-708 FIHVAEADEQ
+708 EADEQ

-730 IAETEENKLVV
+730 IEEADEKKQVV
-741 EEALVAE
+741 EE
-748 EQPVVEEAP
+748 QPA
-757 IAEGKPVVEEA
+757 A
-768 PVAEEQLV
+768 Q
-776 VEEALVAEEQ
+776 
-786 PVVEEAPIAEGKS
+786 
-799 VVEEAP
+799 
-805 VAEEQ
+805 
-810 LVVEETTIAEEKP
+810 
-823 VVPKE
+823 KE

-837 VPFNVVMLKQDRTRL
+837 VPFNVVMLKQDRKKL
-852 MERHAARTSV
+852 MERHAVRTNVTQSTV
-862 MQPSM
+862 
-867 GERVENKPVHQVEE
+867 GERVTEKPMQQVVVEPQVEE

-888 VESRVEEQP
+888 VEAQVEEKPMQQVVVEAQVEEKPMQQMVVEPQVEESP
-897 VKQVVVDPQ
+897 VQQVVVEAQVEEKPMQQVVVDPQ
-906 VEEQPMQQVVVEPQ
+906 VEESPVQQVVVEAQVEEKPMQQVVVEPQVEKSSMQQVVVEAQVEEKPMQQVVVEPQ
-920 VEEQPMQ
+920 VEE
-927 QVVVEPQVKEQPMQQ
+927 
-942 VVVEPQVEVQPMQQV
+942 
-957 VVEPQ
+957 
-962 VKEQPMQQVVVE
+962 
-974 PQVKEQP
+974 
-981 MQQVVVEPQV
+981 
-991 EEQLGQQMVVE
+991 
-1002 SQVEEKPMQQVV
+1002 KPMQQVV
-1014 VEQVQKPI
+1014 VAGQVQESI

-1035 QRENDMRNVLQTP
+1035 QKENDMRNVLQAP
-1048 PTYTVPPLALLSIPR
+1048 PKYELPPLTLLSIPQ

-1068 NKEWLEEQ
+1068 NTEWLEEQ
-1076 KELLDTTFNNF
+1076 EELLNTTFNNF

-1226 HEVKLMLIDPKMVEL
+1226 HEVKLILIDPKMVEL

-1294 SEREIPGET
+1294 SGREIPGET

-1415 DEIEKTVDH
+1415 DEIERTVDH

-1429 KPNYLFQQEDLLAKT
+1429 KPNYLFKQEDLLAKS

-1490 ESQGIISEARG
+1490 ESQGIISEGRG

>member
-16 TAMNKEVPKQIE
+16 TAMNKEVPKQVE

-51 AGKCRFPLIP
+51 AGKCRFPLVP
-61 DDGFDEDDVREQPR
+61 DNGFDEEDVIETGR
-75 FEEQHVQ
+75 FEEQPVQ
-82 SGVYEDQPTQ
+82 AVTYENEPIQ

-101 RPYVEKVVATYEE
+101 RQYVEKVVSTYEE
-114 PEVQY
+114 PEMQY
-119 EPDPEPVVKKVSV
+119 EPEREPVVKKAST
-132 PSQESSRR
+132 PAQESNRR

-161 KVEKQEEEKERED
+161 KEEKQEEVKERED

-196 SAFSEGQTTTPS
+196 SDFSEGQAPTS
-208 SSGRAGNQQEEQN
+208 SSHRAANEQGERQYEE
-221 HSKKEEKSVVDQWLE
+221 SKKEEKSVVDQWLE
-236 KNGYEIERQEPVVE
+236 KNGYEIERQEPIVE
-250 EKEVVQEINTP
+250 EKEVVQEMSAP
-261 QEVSA
+261 QEVPA
-266 DEFLHKTIAER
+266 AELLHEAIAER
-277 TEDAGKEKDVVVS
+277 MEGAKQESDVVDK
-290 NENSLQEELVDSQV
+290 NILQEELVDSKV
-304 EHEDTILAEEMKCNT
+304 EHEDTILSEEIKRST
-319 EIEKQT
+319 EIEQPTIEVEKQAP
-325 SEESVIVKAEE
+325 EESVIVKAEE

-341 IIVEIPEEFAEIAET
+341 IVVEIPEEVEVIAEA
-356 EEPEVEVTAET
+356 EEP
-367 EESEEVEVT
+367 EEVEVI

-386 VIAEAE
+386 VIAETEELEEVEVVAE
-392 ESEEVEV
+392 TEELEEVEV
-399 TAETEESEEVEVTAE
+399 TAETEELEEVEVVAE
-414 TEESEEV
+414 TEEL
-421 EVTAEAEE
+421 
-429 SEEVEV
+429 
-435 TAETEEFEE
+435 
-444 VKVIAEAEESEEA
+444 
-457 EVTTETEES
+457 
-466 EEVEEIAETEE
+466 
-477 SEEVEEIAEAEESEE
+477 EE
-492 VEVIAEAEE
+492 VEVIAETEAP
-501 SEEVEVT
+501 EEVEPV
-508 TETEESEEVEV
+508 
-519 TAETEESEEVEVTAE
+519 A
-534 AEESEEVE
+534 
-542 VTAETEE
+542 
-549 FEEVKVI
+549 
-556 AEAEESEEAEVTT
+556 
-569 ETEESE
+569 
-575 EVEEIAETEES
+575 
-586 EEVEEIAEAEESEE
+586 
-600 VEVIAEAE
+600 
-608 ESEEVE
+608 
-614 VTTETEES
+614 
-622 EEVEVTAETEE
+622 
-633 SEEVEVTAEAE
+633 
-644 ESEEVEVTAETEEFE
+644 
-659 EVKVIAEAEESE
+659 
-671 EVEEIAEAEESEVEA
+671 
-686 FVELEET
+686 LEEM
-693 QPEMVLDEAIEQKSE
+693 QQEMVLNEAIEQKNE
-708 FIHVAEADEQ
+708 FIHVAVADEQ
-718 TKKDVQSFANVL
+718 TKKDVQSFADVL
-730 IAETEENKLVV
+730 IAEEQSVV
-741 EEALVAE
+741 EETPIVEEQPVAE
-748 EQPVVEEAP
+748 EAPVVEGQSVVEEAP
-757 IAEGKPVVEEA
+757 IAEEQPVAEETSVVEEQPVAEEA
-768 PVAEEQLV
+768 PVV
-776 VEEALVAEEQ
+776 EEQ
-786 PVVEEAPIAEGKS
+786 PVV
-799 VVEEAP
+799 
-805 VAEEQ
+805 Q
-810 LVVEETTIAEEKP
+810 
-823 VVPKE
+823 KE

-837 VPFNVVMLKQDRTRL
+837 VPFNVVMLKQDRARL
-852 MERHAARTSV
+852 MERHASRTNG
-862 MQPSM
+862 MQSSM
-867 GERVENKPVHQVEE
+867 SERVENKPVHQVEE
-881 SPVQQVV
+881 Q
-888 VESRVEEQP
+888 
-897 VKQVVVDPQ
+897 PQ
-906 VEEQPMQQVVVEPQ
+906 VEEKPMQQVVVEPQ
-920 VEEQPMQ
+920 VEEKQMQ
-927 QVVVEPQVKEQPMQQ
+927 Q
-942 VVVEPQVEVQPMQQV
+942 VVEPQVE
-957 VVEPQ
+957 E
-962 VKEQPMQQVVVE
+962 K
-974 PQVKEQP
+974 P

-991 EEQLGQQMVVE
+991 EEKPVQQVVE
-1002 SQVEEKPMQQVV
+1002 PQVEEVQPVQQVV
-1014 VEQVQKPI
+1014 AEQVQKPI
-1022 SSTEVQEKAYVVN
+1022 SSTEVEEKAYVVN
-1035 QRENDMRNVLQTP
+1035 QRENDVRNVLQTP
-1048 PTYTVPPLALLSIPR
+1048 PTYTIPSLTLLSIPQ

-1068 NKEWLEEQ
+1068 NTEWLEEQ

-1294 SEREIPGET
+1294 SGREIPGET

-1429 KPNYLFQQEDLLAKT
+1429 KPNYLFKQEDLLAKT
-1444 EQSESEDELFFDA
+1444 EQAESEDELFLDA

-1490 ESQGIISEARG
+1490 ESQGIISEGRG